1 MTPYYEHAGITI
13 YHGDCRD
20 VLPSLGTFG
29 LLLTDPP
36 YGIEGAAGV
45 GNRKRGKA
53 KYDSV
58 LWEDTPSYIA
68 EVVVP
73 SVTKCLAVCS
83 RGIITPGN
91 RNAWLYPQPA
101 DIGCFFTPASVGCS
115 KWGLQTFH
123 LIHFYGRDPRAGVGA
138 WPNGRTI
145 TEAGEKNGHPCAK
158 PFKAWKWLLSK
169 GSTDP
174 TDVILDPFMGSGTT
188 LRAAK
193 DLNLQ
198 AVGIEIEER
207 YCEIAAKR
215 LGQEVLGF
223 EKGEDV

>member
-1 MTPYYEHAGITI
+1 MTPYYEHGGITI

-20 VLPSLGTFG
+20 VLPALGNFD

-36 YGIEGAAGV
+36 YGIEGAAGH

-53 KYDSV
+53 KYDSA
-58 LWEDTPSYIA
+58 LWEDTPSYIV

-73 SVTKCLAVCS
+73 SVKECLAISS

-91 RNAWLYPQPA
+91 RNAWLYPQPD
-101 DIGCFFTPASVGCS
+101 DIGCFFAPAAVGYS
-115 KWGLQTFH
+115 KWGIQTFS
-123 LIHFYGRDPRAGVGA
+123 LINFYGRDPRAGIGG
-138 WPNGRTI
+138 WPTGRTL

-158 PFKAWKWLLSK
+158 PFKAWKWLLQK
-169 GSTDP
+169 GSTDAS
-174 TDVILDPFMGSGTT
+174 DVILDPFVGSGTT

-193 DLNLQ
+193 DLGHR
-198 AVGIEIEER
+198 AVGIEIEEC

-215 LGQEVLGF
+215 MEQEVLDFHG
-223 EKGEDV
+223 